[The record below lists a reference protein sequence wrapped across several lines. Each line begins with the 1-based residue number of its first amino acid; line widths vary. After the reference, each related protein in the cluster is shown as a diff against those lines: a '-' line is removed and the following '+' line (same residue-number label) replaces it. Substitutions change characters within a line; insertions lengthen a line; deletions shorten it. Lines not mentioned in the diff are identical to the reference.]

1 MIDYDN
7 IIELFKNFDS
17 HTDNYMGAMFIN
29 IFHDCSYPYRVYF
42 NTEGIPAYNL
52 PTKAFDFHKDVKYKI
67 DTRKLLDYLME
78 RSDINSFYNTDDCPL
93 YVFCYSNY
101 EYLVV
106 FNDGFT
112 KALINLTLT
121 DEQIAADYYITI
133 YTNNIDTIF
142 EYIKNGF
149 VKIETKSNVEF
160 GIAAVD
166 VSNSLY
172 TSWYDY
178 SSYDI
183 DIKKNYNDDIPYDK
197 MCELIEAENHP
208 ELLLFYGDP
217 GTGKTSLIKHFISK
231 YHNKSFVFIDGTLL
245 AHVPQQ
251 KLMSY
256 FLENQDTIFVLEDC
270 EKILMNREHY
280 ANPVM
285 PVLLNLTD
293 GIIGD
298 VLGIKFICTFNTSLS
313 NIDKALIRKGRL
325 SLKYEFKKL
334 SKEKATAILGKNV
347 TTEMNLADIYYEN
360 EENDFSK
367 KQQNKIGF

>member
-7 IIELFKNFDS
+7 IIELFKNFDT

-42 NTEGIPAYNL
+42 NAEGIPAYNL

-78 RSDINSFYNTDDCPL
+78 RSDINSFYNTDYPA

-106 FNDGFT
+106 YNDGFT

-142 EYIKNGF
+142 EYIKNGL

-231 YHNKSFVFIDGTLL
+231 YDNKSFVFIDGTLL

-256 FLENQDTIFVLEDC
+256 FLENKDTIFVLEDC